1 MSMCRLLLVAA
12 VLCTLQE
19 TEADA
24 EVGENPTGL
33 VPPSESPELNT
44 GLSLHFQATTEVV
57 WAIFNVALG
66 YWILSRLE
74 SRQHNGVDMAFA
86 WFLVPVHFAEGIA
99 FLMSALNLF
108 KQSPLISTAFL
119 VLQISCHTPFLW
131 ARVYYLLRHDEPKE
145 GMLVACRILPFTT
158 LVAVLVIMFPKSLLL
173 RPWPSSSRASSAL
186 SPCSHSSWP
195 VGGRTARVQTCRAT
209 PGSWQV

>member
-119 VLQISCHTPFLW
+119 VLQISWHTPFMW

-145 GMLVACRILPFTT
+145 GMLVACKILPSRPS
-158 LVAVLVIMFPKSLLL
+158 LQSSWSCSRSLLL